1 MLAALS
7 TQDPGDDGT
16 MPSISKAGSR
26 GCGMYALIV
35 SQRIYEDWYMHY
47 DVIGAWI
54 ILIVLLLL
62 VFKHT
67 RYLNLRLS
75 G

>member
-16 MPSISKAGSR
+16 MPGIGKAGSR
-26 GCGMYALIV
+26 GCGRCALIV

-47 DVIGAWI
+47 DIGAWI

>member
-1 MLAALS
+1 M
-7 TQDPGDDGT
+7 
-16 MPSISKAGSR
+16 
-26 GCGMYALIV
+26 CALIV

-62 VFKHT
+62 IFKHT

>member
-1 MLAALS
+1 M
-7 TQDPGDDGT
+7 
-16 MPSISKAGSR
+16 
-26 GCGMYALIV
+26 CALIV
-35 SQRIYEDWYMHY
+35 SQRIYEDWYMYY